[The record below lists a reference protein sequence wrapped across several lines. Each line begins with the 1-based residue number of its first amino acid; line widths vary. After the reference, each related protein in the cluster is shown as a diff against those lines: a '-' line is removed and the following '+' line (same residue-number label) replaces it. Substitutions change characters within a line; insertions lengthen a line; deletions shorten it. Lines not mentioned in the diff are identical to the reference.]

1 MSVDQL
7 NHYMQTSSLVKIPYG
22 TQYTEGTVVQVDAKK
37 KMAHVQVVKQRPQT
51 VRTPKKDAAGRFVSE
66 AAVATFV
73 SPAPTRR
80 NTRNAR
86 NARNARNT
94 DSNGDVTEVVRVPIG
109 LVLPGGL
116 TEGWQPHM
124 MYAW

>member
-1 MSVDQL
+1 
-7 NHYMQTSSLVKIPYG
+7 MQTSSPVKIPYG

-37 KMAHVQVVKQRPQT
+37 NIAHVQVVKQRPQT

-73 SPAPTRR
+73 SPTPTRR
-80 NTRNAR
+80 NSRNAK
-86 NARNARNT
+86 NAKNTRNT
-94 DSNGDVTEVVRVPIG
+94 DSNGEVTEVVRVPIG

-116 TEGWQPHM
+116 TGGWQPQM
-124 MYAW
+124 IFA